1 MKVPFVNLGLQYQS
15 LKEQILEKFDEISER
30 GEYVLSS
37 ELREFEE
44 NFAKYCG
51 TRFAAGVGN
60 GGDALFF
67 SLIALVGFVNIISA
81 LAMIIIDKTRQIGL
95 LKSLGLSK
103 GKLYQVFLIKGLII
117 GAAGSLGGSL
127 LAVLLALLQN
137 NFKLI
142 TVPEDVYFMDFIPID
157 VNAPDILLISV
168 LASLASVFAALWPTF
183 RSGQIQPADALKYE

>member
-1 MKVPFVNLGLQYQS
+1 M
-15 LKEQILEKFDEISER
+15 
-30 GEYVLSS
+30 
-37 ELREFEE
+37 
-44 NFAKYCG
+44 
-51 TRFAAGVGN
+51 
-60 GGDALFF
+60 
-67 SLIALVGFVNIISA
+67 
-81 LAMIIIDKTRQIGL
+81 
-95 LKSLGLSK
+95 SK

-117 GAAGSLGGSL
+117 GVTGSLGGSL

-157 VNAPDILLISV
+157 VSAPDILLISV